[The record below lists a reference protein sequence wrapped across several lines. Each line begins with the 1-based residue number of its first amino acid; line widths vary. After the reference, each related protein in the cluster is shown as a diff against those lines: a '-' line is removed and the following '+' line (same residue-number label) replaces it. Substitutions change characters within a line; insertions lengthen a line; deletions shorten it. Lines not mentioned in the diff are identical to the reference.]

1 MIGGNM
7 EQLINKNKEKEQLIE
22 TVKSKIAEVWK
33 RKIISDDELIKL
45 CNSFGIDVNLI
56 TKTLSAEAEMSW
68 FVDPEDLPE
77 IRRPK
82 DPTKPPPFE
91 YITFREGYDNIKL
104 LSDIN
109 IKIKSGDINNIKKL
123 IIKLDDILKQ
133 DKHNIDITNLTPKP
147 VK

>member
-1 MIGGNM
+1 M

-56 TKTLSAEAEMSW
+56 TRTLSAEAEMSW

-82 DPTKPPPFE
+82 DPTKPPQFE

>member
-1 MIGGNM
+1 M

-56 TKTLSAEAEMSW
+56 TRTLSAEAEMSW